1 MGELVD
7 PADSK
12 SAAERRTSSSL
23 VAGTIAGMVELVDT
37 ADLKSAALL
46 GVRVRA
52 PFPAPRLLGDVM
64 GNLIWMFCAVIIG
77 TLVGQFGF
85 DGYALIGAG
94 LGFIAGILGLVFVH
108 APSANSL

>member
-46 GVRVRA
+46 GVRVRV
-52 PFPAPRLLGDVM
+52 PFPAPLEFLGGRKIGGKHVGKQAPLVNMTQTSPRSKKRISCTGKDTRM
-64 GNLIWMFCAVIIG
+64 GA
-77 TLVGQFGF
+77 FG
-85 DGYALIGAG
+85 DTK
-94 LGFIAGILGLVFVH
+94 
-108 APSANSL
+108 S